1 MMRLETS
8 QQTENKTMEAAKNP
22 HNRTLNRYR
31 DVLPCM

>member
-1 MMRLETS
+1 MRLETS
-8 QQTENKTMEAAKNP
+8 QQTENKTMEAAKKP